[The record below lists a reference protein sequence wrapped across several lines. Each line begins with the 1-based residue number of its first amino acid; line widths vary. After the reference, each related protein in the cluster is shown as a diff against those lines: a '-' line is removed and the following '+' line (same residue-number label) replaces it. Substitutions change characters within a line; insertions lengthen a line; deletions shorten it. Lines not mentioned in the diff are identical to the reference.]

1 MAFPRE
7 PLLRLEGP
15 LCVVQLLET
24 TLLNL
29 INFPSLIA
37 TNAVRIRLAAGPEK
51 KLLEFGL
58 RRAQGVHAYVCVQ
71 FLYTYTL
78 HVYDIYYKPCYVLYC
93 TLYMLY
99 TVHYAIH
106 HTYPIHTYHIYRSGR
121 RHIRIEVR
129 ICRRLRRHLQC
140 AGREVLWA

>member
-58 RRAQGVHAYVCVQ
+58 RRAQGM
-71 FLYTYTL
+71 
-78 HVYDIYYKPCYVLYC
+78 HVYGCVYMCVYVVSLCVYS
-93 TLYMLY
+93 
-99 TVHYAIH
+99 
-106 HTYPIHTYHIYRSGR
+106 TYIFYI
-121 RHIRIEVR
+121 
-129 ICRRLRRHLQC
+129 L
-140 AGREVLWA
+140 